1 VTRGLILGKFMPP
14 HRGHDYLVRF
24 AAAYADHVTVQVCTS
39 AREPINGRLRY
50 EWMRDAFAAV
60 PNVLVVHNDDEN
72 PLEPSE
78 APDRFFDIW
87 RDSLLRHMENGAR
100 PDYFFASE
108 PYGFPVAESLGAQFI
123 PVDFARELVP
133 VSATAFRDDPLA
145 HWEALLPPARPH
157 FLRRVALVG
166 PESSGKSTLTKLLAA
181 HYQTNFYVAEYG
193 RTYLEAAGYHLSE
206 AVIETIA
213 RGHRASETA
222 LAHQAR
228 GVLFSDT
235 EALITRLWSR
245 LLVGSVPA
253 LVDRMADDDRYD
265 LYLVTSAT
273 QSWVQDGD
281 RVHSEYAD
289 RGAFEAECIAGL
301 TARNRRFVRIEGDD
315 WNDRFQQ
322 AVRAVDALLAEPWRD
337 L

>member
-1 VTRGLILGKFMPP
+1 MPP

-24 AAAYADHVTVQVCTS
+24 AAAYADEVMVQVCTS

-50 EWMRDAFAAV
+50 EWMRDAFADL
-60 PNVLVVHNDDEN
+60 PNLHVVHNRDEN

-78 APDRFFDIW
+78 APDDFYDIW
-87 RDSLLRHMENGAR
+87 RDSLLRHMDDGAR

-108 PYGFPVAESLGAQFI
+108 TYGFPVAASLGAQFV
-123 PVDFARELVP
+123 PVDIARELVP
-133 VSATAFRDDPLA
+133 VSATAFRDDPRA
-145 HWEALLPPARPH
+145 YWDDLLPPARPY
-157 FLRRVALVG
+157 FLRRVALIG

-181 HYQTNFYVAEYG
+181 HYETGCYVAEYG

-206 AVIETIA
+206 AVIEAIA

-222 LAHQAR
+222 LAERAR
-228 GVLFSDT
+228 GLLFCDT

-273 QSWVQDGD
+273 KSWVQDGD
-281 RVHSEYAD
+281 RVHDDYAD
-289 RGAFEAECIAGL
+289 RQSFEAECVAEL
-301 TARNRRFVRIEGDD
+301 TARNRRFVRIDHED
-315 WNDRFQQ
+315 WDDRFGQ
-322 AVRAVDALLAEPWRD
+322 AVRAVDVLLAEPWRD